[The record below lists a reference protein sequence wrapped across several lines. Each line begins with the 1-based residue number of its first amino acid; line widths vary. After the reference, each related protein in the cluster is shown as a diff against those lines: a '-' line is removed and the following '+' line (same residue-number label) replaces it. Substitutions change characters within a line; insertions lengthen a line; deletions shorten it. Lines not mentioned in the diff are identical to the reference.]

1 MLWDEFLFTKHPEE
15 LIAYLEAGGDIDSE
29 ALRQAGPAPNS
40 PCRLRSSSPTTWPP
54 GKRTVGMRQ
63 AKSRHRE

>member
-29 ALRQAGPAPNS
+29 AFRQADPTPNS

-54 GKRTVGMRQ
+54 EKRTASMRP
-63 AKSRHRE
+63 A